1 MIADSFGSL
10 LYKTPDLKAETQ
22 RVEKEYQAGPPEMA
36 QDEHLEVEEDKEED
50 IFEGDGED
58 GGVVA
63 E

>member
-36 QDEHLEVEEDKEED
+36 QDEHLEVEED